1 MSHFQAVVIL
11 SNGAMVMFGVSSSD
25 GETGALLAARARLA
39 SFGQQA
45 EQVHLLELPGRRE
58 R

>member
-1 MSHFQAVVIL
+1 MSHFQVTVILDNGAVVL
-11 SNGAMVMFGVSSSD
+11 FGVQAS
-25 GETGALLAARARLA
+25 GETKARLAARARLA